1 MVRRVEKIE
10 VCCPKCG
17 TKNEV
22 LWFPWDFYKY
32 RTKGST
38 GSASTRAVQ
47 SQEKVEGNCKDC
59 DYKFKPKD
67 LD

>member
-1 MVRRVEKIE
+1 
-10 VCCPKCG
+10 
-17 TKNEV
+17 